1 MKAVV
6 CRLLAFSVLA
16 ASIGCGSGSEKA
28 VIPEKFTPPPDGPPS
43 AGGVPGGGT
52 KKGKGKVSPG
62 PGGGGAAEQ

>member
-6 CRLLAFSVLA
+6 CRLLAFCVLA
-16 ASIGCGSGSEKA
+16 ASVGCGSGSEKA

-43 AGGVPGGGT
+43 AGGMPGGGG
-52 KKGKGKVSPG
+52 KKGKVAPG